1 MRFDARR
8 LSLVLALGLLPLS
21 AGIAQTSSPGGGGKR
36 LGRPSAAALTSALGK
51 QDAMRRPNGPRSVT
65 LSADEMASL
74 VHAGMQPQ
82 ARQALDSVSVSL
94 DPGRLTLHGQ
104 LITAAWGPELFGPLA
119 SMFEPREP
127 ITVSGPARAAAP
139 GLLAWQPD
147 SFMVRNFMLPQ
158 GAIPVLVRRLTGASD
173 GAIPI
178 AVPPTVARI
187 RIESGAVTFSRR

>member
-1 MRFDARR
+1 MRSAAPRV
-8 LSLVLALGLLPLS
+8 LLALALGLLPAS
-21 AGIAQTSSPGGGGKR
+21 AGSAQTSSTGDQR
-36 LGRPSAAALTSALGK
+36 LGRPSAAALTSARGK

-74 VHAGMQPQ
+74 VQDGMQPQ

-119 SMFEPREP
+119 AMFEPRES

-139 GLLAWQPD
+139 GLMAWEPD
-147 SFMVRNFMLPQ
+147 SFRVRTFMLPQ

-178 AVPPTVARI
+178 AVPPTVAQI